1 LVVQRKR
8 VGTPIALFR
17 LEVLTLRIAIPVWE
31 GRVSPVL
38 DVAENL
44 LLVEVDAGHEV
55 SRNSERFDPCLLPQ
69 RARRFSGL
77 GVDIVICGA
86 ISRPLAEMLSAS
98 GITVLPCIIG
108 EVEDVLRSYL
118 DDGVPDSRFFM
129 PGYTGPPRRRRQ
141 HGRRRRFDRY

>member
-1 LVVQRKR
+1 LR
-8 VGTPIALFR
+8 V
-17 LEVLTLRIAIPVWE
+17 AIPVWE

-38 DVAENL
+38 DVAANL
-44 LLVEVDAGHEV
+44 LLVDLDAGHEV
-55 SRNSERFDPCLLPQ
+55 SRNSERFDSCPLPL
-69 RARRFSGL
+69 RARRFSEL

-86 ISRPLAEMLSAS
+86 ISQPLADMLSAS

-129 PGYTGPPRRRRQ
+129 PGYTGPS
-141 HGRRRRFDRY
+141 GRRRRRGQGFGHGRLGS